1 MSMNTIA
8 IDSNIYK
15 GAEMYAKLHNISV
28 EHLVETLLK
37 QFQSVS
43 VKSQSFVESADSYLD
58 ALDEKLM
65 CETFEMAHQD
75 YLDGHFVPNS
85 QVVDY
90 IKGELGWK

>member
-1 MSMNTIA
+1 MTTIA

-37 QFQSVS
+37 KLQTVS
-43 VKSQSFVESADSYLD
+43 VKSQTSVESVESYLD
-58 ALDEKLM
+58 ALDENLM

-75 YLDGHFVPNS
+75 YLDGHFISNS